1 MKETGL
7 DPRLLA
13 AASLGRNG
21 KVFADIGTDHAYLP
35 VYLVESG
42 RSPRGTAS
50 DIARGPCERAE
61 RTVKTAGLS
70 DRIAV
75 RRRPGLDGVEDTG
88 AEDIYVLGMG
98 GEMIA
103 GIIGGSEYPKTG
115 GVRLIMQPMTKQ
127 PELRSFLLSGG
138 YRIVDETLVR
148 SSGRIYQLICAEY
161 DGIAREW
168 TDTEL
173 VLGKINAEKGGELF
187 YDFAAATC
195 RRYERIVRGLVAGGR
210 ECGKEAS
217 ILKELRV
224 IIRKSRE

>member
-103 GIIGGSEYPKTG
+103 GIIGGSEYPKTAG
-115 GVRLIMQPMTKQ
+115 IRLIMQPMTKQ

-138 YRIVDETLVR
+138 YRIADETLVR

-161 DGIAREW
+161 D
-168 TDTEL
+168 
-173 VLGKINAEKGGELF
+173 
-187 YDFAAATC
+187 
-195 RRYERIVRGLVAGGR
+195 
-210 ECGKEAS
+210 
-217 ILKELRV
+217 
-224 IIRKSRE
+224 